1 MGRDYLKCAVLCY
14 NLGRWKFERSIR
26 RCMEFKYRGIKVLDE
41 IKFDLLFN
49 KIKKMYSPFLI
60 SVVLLGYFIVFG
72 GFEVFVVA
80 FIRRSQGWTEPFR
93 TSRATRLFSRQNS
106 NPRLDFPFRR
116 KEGKFIFLLVWST
129 WKKLH
134 PFRFNSNDLC
144 ITTGA
149 FSFPEHLVPVFSTT
163 AQLEIKL
170 CDRSSVTTATDRTG
184 AQSKFRIKNL
194 TLSPRPHG
202 SILMPLCNVRPI
214 V

>member
-1 MGRDYLKCAVLCY
+1 
-14 NLGRWKFERSIR
+14 
-26 RCMEFKYRGIKVLDE
+26 
-41 IKFDLLFN
+41 
-49 KIKKMYSPFLI
+49 MYSPFLI

-93 TSRATRLFSRQNS
+93 TSRAARPFSRQNS

-116 KEGKFIFLLVWST
+116 KEGKFSFLLVWSA

-134 PFRFNSNDLC
+134 PFRSNSNDLC

-184 AQSKFRIKNL
+184 AQSKFPIKNL

-202 SILMPLCNVRPI
+202 SILTPLCNVRPI
-214 V
+214 A

>member
-1 MGRDYLKCAVLCY
+1 
-14 NLGRWKFERSIR
+14 
-26 RCMEFKYRGIKVLDE
+26 
-41 IKFDLLFN
+41 
-49 KIKKMYSPFLI
+49 MYSPFLI

-72 GFEVFVVA
+72 GFWGFC
-80 FIRRSQGWTEPFR
+80 RSLHKTKSRLDEPFR
-93 TSRATRLFSRQNS
+93 TSRAARPFSRQNS

-116 KEGKFIFLLVWST
+116 KEGKFIFLLVWSA

-134 PFRFNSNDLC
+134 PFPSNSNDLC

-184 AQSKFRIKNL
+184 AQSKFPIKNL

-202 SILMPLCNVRPI
+202 SILTPLCNVRPI
-214 V
+214 AWQIKRKQENRIQKPFLCARKLFVIYSSCNGYTLFSV